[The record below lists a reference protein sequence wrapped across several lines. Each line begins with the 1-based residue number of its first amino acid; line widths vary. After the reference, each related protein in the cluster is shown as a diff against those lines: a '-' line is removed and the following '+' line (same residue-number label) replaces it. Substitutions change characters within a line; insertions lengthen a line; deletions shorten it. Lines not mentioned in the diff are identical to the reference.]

1 LTKNK
6 ENSTIKSQIKT
17 QVYDQVLLQTE
28 FQVRNQSELHAGNP
42 VWDQVGIWVFEQV
55 WDQLR
60 TDKEKWYALD

>member
-1 LTKNK
+1 MTKNK